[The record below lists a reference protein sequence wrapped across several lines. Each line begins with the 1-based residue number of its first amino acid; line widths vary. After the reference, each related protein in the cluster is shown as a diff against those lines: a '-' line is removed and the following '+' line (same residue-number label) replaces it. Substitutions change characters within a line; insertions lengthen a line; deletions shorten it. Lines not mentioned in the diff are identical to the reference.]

1 MIQIFAKETSL
12 APEMLSVE
20 TIRLHRVLN
29 APVTP
34 MVTIKDKHGAI
45 LIVNGTT
52 INAQKKVKKVT
63 WCGRY

>member
-1 MIQIFAKETSL
+1 MIQISAKETSL

-20 TIRLHRVLN
+20 TIRLRRVLH

-34 MVTIKDKHGAI
+34 MVTIKDKHGAM

-52 INAQKKVKKVT
+52 INAQKKVII
-63 WCGRY
+63 

>member
-1 MIQIFAKETSL
+1 MIQISAKETSL

-20 TIRLHRVLN
+20 TIRLHHVLH

-34 MVTIKDKHGAI
+34 MVTIQDKHGAM

-52 INAQKKVKKVT
+52 INAQKKVII
-63 WCGRY
+63 